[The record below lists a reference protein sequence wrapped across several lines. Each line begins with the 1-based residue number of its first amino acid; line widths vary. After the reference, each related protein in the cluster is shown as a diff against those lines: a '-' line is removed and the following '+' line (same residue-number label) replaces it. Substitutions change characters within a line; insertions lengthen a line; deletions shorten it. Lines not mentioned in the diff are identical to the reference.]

1 MSPRSP
7 FVPNV
12 WDPEIEE
19 QHAQNK
25 RPKRRN
31 MAPIEEAYK
40 EYIWKCVQYWA
51 DLALCGLL
59 SGVCFEEDYD

>member
-1 MSPRSP
+1 MSPQSSFAP
-7 FVPNV
+7 NDWVP
-12 WDPEIEE
+12 EMEE
-19 QHAQNK
+19 QYAPKK

-51 DLALCGLL
+51 DFAFCGLL
-59 SGVCFEEDYD
+59 GGVCFEEDYD